1 MRIPLI
7 LSILVA
13 TSAERMN
20 VRNLTP
26 EKAGLM
32 HTDAFN
38 QLTEI
43 YRDKQPESELE
54 LMMEVSKIME
64 DYCEID
70 DAGCK
75 SLAYESTL
83 REFHAGSKG
92 PREITYSE
100 SMHGGVKQSLEK
112 MFKTLHDIDVDNLN
126 EIVDTLNEISK
137 DISTHDIADPLSK
150 AVGVATVSLAIESSK
165 LWHTVHIGSEHHP
178 LKNLLPKNRRKLQ
191 SIMSDFTNEQLFG
204 PAVVVYNVVLADVTS
219 GLANGSNMMNAAGT
233 TSAEALIAWAPVS
246 VIAVTYFAIPASVN
260 AATRAAANFAGAVI
274 SIVTPGA
281 GISIPPKP

>member
-1 MRIPLI
+1 MMRLPLI

-20 VRNLTP
+20 VRNLKP
-26 EKAGLM
+26 EEAGLM

-38 QLTEI
+38 QITEI

-64 DYCEID
+64 DYCEND

-83 REFHAGSKG
+83 KEFHAGSKG
-92 PREITYSE
+92 PREIKYSD
-100 SMHGGVKQSLEK
+100 SMHVGVKQSLGK
-112 MFKTLHDIDVDNLN
+112 MFKTLKDIDVDNLN
-126 EIVDTLNEISK
+126 EIVDTLNEISNE
-137 DISTHDIADPLSK
+137 ISTHDKADQLSK
-150 AVGVATVSLAIESSK
+150 VVGVATLSLAIESSK
-165 LWHTVHIGSEHHP
+165 LWHNVHIGSENHP

-191 SIMSDFTNEQLFG
+191 SIQDVTEITNQQLLG
-204 PAVVVYNVVLADVTS
+204 PAEIVYTVVLADVAS
-219 GLANGSNMMNAAGT
+219 GLGNGSNLMNAVGT
-233 TSAEALIAWAPVS
+233 TGADALIAWAPVS

-260 AATRAAANFAGAVI
+260 AATTAAKNFAEAAINVF
-274 SIVTPGA
+274 
-281 GISIPPKP
+281 IP